1 MLLLLSIYL
10 NLETIKKGHHKNGGT
25 NFDDFSLIIN
35 DPSFSG
41 IAITKILIR
50 KIEAHCE
57 NIAAFIQFTYYI
69 ETIKGSSAYEFSG
82 NKYGKGGGDTLI
94 QYFTYD
100 EQVTGISGRY
110 GPYANTS
117 SNVILN
123 LEFHTSK
130 NNTIS
135 CGKYSSLD
143 TPFTLPVGV
152 FYGSSDDYVN
162 SIGSYEISF
171 PSFPSFPSQSTVI
184 ALSCT
189 TGILGFCF
197 LVAIGIFLWK
207 KFRSLKGPKP
217 IPTQ

>member
-1 MLLLLSIYL
+1 MSI
-10 NLETIKKGHHKNGGT
+10 TIKPSQKFGGNGGI
-25 NFDDFSLIIN
+25 NLDDFSLIIN
-35 DPSFSG
+35 DQSFSG
-41 IAITKILIR
+41 IAITKILVR

-57 NIAAFIQFTYYI
+57 NIVAFIQFTYYI

-94 QYFTYD
+94 KYFTYD

-123 LEFHTSK
+123 LEFYTSK

-152 FYGSSDDYVN
+152 FYGSSDDYLN
-162 SIGSYEISF
+162 
-171 PSFPSFPSQSTVI
+171 T
-184 ALSCT
+184 LSCT

-217 IPTQ
+217 IPTPSSSNY

>member
-1 MLLLLSIYL
+1 MSI
-10 NLETIKKGHHKNGGT
+10 TIK
-25 NFDDFSLIIN
+25 
-35 DPSFSG
+35 PSQNG

-57 NIAAFIQFTYYI
+57 NIVAFIQFTYYI
-69 ETIKGSSAYEFSG
+69 EI
-82 NKYGKGGGDTLI
+82 
-94 QYFTYD
+94 
-100 EQVTGISGRY
+100 TGISGRY
-110 GPYANTS
+110 VPYANTS

-207 KFRSLKGPKP
+207 KFRSLKGPKA
-217 IPTQ
+217 IPTPSSTNY

>member
-1 MLLLLSIYL
+1 MSI
-10 NLETIKKGHHKNGGT
+10 TIK
-25 NFDDFSLIIN
+25 
-35 DPSFSG
+35 PSQ
-41 IAITKILIR
+41 K

-57 NIAAFIQFTYYI
+57 NIVAFIQFTYYI
-69 ETIKGSSAYEFSG
+69 EI
-82 NKYGKGGGDTLI
+82 
-94 QYFTYD
+94 
-100 EQVTGISGRY
+100 TGISGRY
-110 GPYANTS
+110 VPYANTS

-207 KFRSLKGPKP
+207 KFRSLKGPKA
-217 IPTQ
+217 IPTPSSTNY